1 MNRVY
6 FQGFSTGLFQFLSA
20 LVENN
25 NKDWFDAHRSE
36 YKSEVLDPIKGFV
49 TELGPILRMLNGELE
64 VEPRVGRTISRINND
79 LRFHKNRP
87 PYRPFINIAF
97 PRRGKKWS
105 VEALLY
111 VTVGARGMSVGFYTG
126 GYKQPRTGPVQEGI
140 RKNIRLF
147 QRYLDE
153 RLIAESY
160 WELAAAAGGA
170 VTKWPL
176 PKNAR
181 RWVNLDSFAVG
192 EYFPAGEIIVSRR
205 SFLDLAQEV
214 LLDLY
219 PLWLFAMSENLKDD
233 LDLYWEN
240 VELLARPLSK
250 AAGSRR

>member
-1 MNRVY
+1 MNRVH
-6 FQGFSTGLFQFLSA
+6 FQGFSTGLFQFLSS

-25 NKDWFDAHRSE
+25 SKDWFDAHRSE
-36 YKSEVLDPIKGFV
+36 YKAEVLDPIKGFV
-49 TELGPILRMLNGELE
+49 TELGPILRMLNEEFE

-105 VEALLY
+105 GEALLY
-111 VTVGARGMSVGFYTG
+111 VTIGGRGLSVGFYPG

-160 WELAAAAGGA
+160 WELAEGEGSA

-181 RWVNLDSFAVG
+181 RWVNLDSFTVG
-192 EYFPAGEIIVSRR
+192 EYFPAPEIIVSRR